1 MAQNKQYLDLHGLQ
15 LLWNKIKSADES
27 LIEKINGLDFSKVND
42 IKYVDGKIALWAGDV
57 QIGEGFDASAF
68 IADGMMDDIDI
79 VSASPAAPIQG
90 QTEGKFIKFTW
101 NVTDEH
107 GEKKVDYISVKELQ
121 VDLSGVESRLD
132 SVESKVSSVES
143 LLSDLNNDLSSLQSD
158 VKSLQSDVEVL
169 KNVSFEDITKDGTD
183 FVGESENAPK
193 TSTVVSALN
202 DLRSELMTEIESLTS
217 IDLNDYYKK
226 EEINDLMAQK
236 QDLME
241 AIPEEEILGILED
254 VSA

>member
-158 VKSLQSDVEVL
+158 VEEL

-202 DLRSELMTEIESLTS
+202 DLRSELMSEIESLTS
-217 IDLNDYYKK
+217 IDLGDYYKK
-226 EEINDLMAQK
+226 EEVNDLMAQK

-241 AIPEEEILGILED
+241 AIPEEEILGILGD
-254 VSA
+254 VLA